1 MRVIAHRGFAAD
13 APENT
18 VSAIERASRVAD
30 SIEFDV
36 RRCGSGELVVVH
48 DEQIDRVT
56 DGTGRVADL
65 PLSELQSFDVL
76 GSGES
81 IPTLDDALAAIPTD
95 VEVNVELKETTIAGD
110 VLDALGGIENDCIVS
125 SFSADALREVRSH
138 DRSVE
143 TAYITGRLRDEPV
156 RRAVE
161 LGCEYIH
168 PRFTLLLYS
177 RVLSR
182 ARSVDL
188 AVNVWTVNEPLVAR
202 TMAWRGV
209 DGIATDALDVARP
222 YL

>member
-56 DGTGRVADL
+56 DGTGRVGDL
-65 PLSELQSFDVL
+65 SLSELQSFKVL

-81 IPTLDDALAAIPTD
+81 IPTLEDVLAAIPAD
-95 VEVNVELKETTIAGD
+95 VDLNVELKETDIAGD
-110 VLDALGGIENDCIVS
+110 VLDVLGRVENDCIVS
-125 SFSADALREVRSH
+125 SFSADALREVRSL
-138 DRSVE
+138 DRSVA
-143 TAYITGRLRDEPV
+143 TAFISGRLRDEPI

-161 LGCEYIH
+161 LGCEYVH
-168 PRFTLLLYS
+168 PRFSLLLYS
-177 RVLSR
+177 PLLSR
-182 ARSVDL
+182 ARTVDL
-188 AVNVWTVNEPLVAR
+188 DVNVWTVNEPLLAR
-202 TMAWRGV
+202 AMAWRGV
-209 DGIATDALDVARP
+209 DGIATDAVDVARP

>member
-48 DEQIDRVT
+48 DERIDRVT

-65 PLSELQSFDVL
+65 SLSELQSFDVL

-81 IPTLDDALAAIPTD
+81 IPTLDDVLAAIATD
-95 VEVNVELKETTIAGD
+95 VDINVELKETAIASD
-110 VLDALGGIENDCIVS
+110 VLDALGRVENDCMVS
-125 SFSADALREVRSH
+125 SFSADALQAVRSH
-138 DRSVE
+138 DRPVE
-143 TAYITGRLRDEPV
+143 TAYISRWLRDQPV
-156 RRAVE
+156 RRAIE
-161 LGCEYIH
+161 LDCEYVH

-182 ARSVDL
+182 PRSVDL
-188 AVNVWTVNEPLVAR
+188 EVNVWTVNEPLLAR
-202 TMAWRGV
+202 AMAWRGV
-209 DGIATDALDVARP
+209 DGIATDAVEVARP